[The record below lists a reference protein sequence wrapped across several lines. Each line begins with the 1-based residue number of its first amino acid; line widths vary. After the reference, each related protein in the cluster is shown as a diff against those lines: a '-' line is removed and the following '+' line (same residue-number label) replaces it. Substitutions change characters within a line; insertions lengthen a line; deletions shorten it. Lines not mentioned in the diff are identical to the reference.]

1 MALEQWEFDLVH
13 SSIGFWVRHLMVSKV
28 RGRFARWSGKL
39 ELDEQAPAA
48 SRVELQIEA
57 ASIDTQEP
65 QRDAHLRSA
74 DFLDVERFP
83 SLTFKST
90 SVERV
95 GEGDF
100 RVRGDLTIRG
110 TTLPV
115 VLEVEDGGRV
125 QDPWGG
131 QRVGFSARTTLN
143 RKDFGLGWNQMLE
156 TGGVVVGDKVEI
168 ALEVEAV
175 RKAAQ
180 APVESTRQSA

>member
-28 RGRFARWSGKL
+28 RGRFALWSGKL
-39 ELDEQAPAA
+39 EFDEQAPAS
-48 SRVELQIEA
+48 SRTELQIEA
-57 ASIDTQEP
+57 ASIDTQDP
-65 QRDAHLRSA
+65 QRDAHLRSP
-74 DFLDVERFP
+74 DFLDVDKFP

-90 SVERV
+90 SVEQA

-110 TTLPV
+110 TTRPV
-115 VLEVEDGGRV
+115 VLEVEYGGRV

-131 QRVGFSARTTLN
+131 QRVGFSARTSLN
-143 RKDFGLGWNQMLE
+143 RKDFGLGWNQALE

-168 ALEVEAV
+168 ALELEAV

-180 APVESTRQSA
+180 APVEPTRQSA